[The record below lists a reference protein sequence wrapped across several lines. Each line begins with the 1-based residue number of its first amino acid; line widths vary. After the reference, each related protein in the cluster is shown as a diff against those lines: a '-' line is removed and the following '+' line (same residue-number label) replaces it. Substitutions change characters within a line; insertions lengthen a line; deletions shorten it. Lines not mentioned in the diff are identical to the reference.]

1 LTDSA
6 SIERIIRDVRPSEI
20 YNLAAQSHVKIS
32 FATPEYTANTNAMGT
47 LRILEAMRSLN
58 LESQTRFYQASTS
71 ELFGNAATTPQNE
84 RTPFHPTSP
93 YAVSKLYAFWI
104 TANYREA
111 YKMHASNGILF
122 NHEGPKRGENF
133 VTRKITRA
141 VAAIELGLQ
150 KQLSLGNLSAE
161 RDWGHVRDYVEAMW
175 LILQQ
180 PRGDDYVI
188 ATGES
193 HSVRE
198 FVELAFAEVGRAI
211 VWNGAG
217 VEETGRDAE
226 TGEVLV
232 KVDPDYFRPS
242 ELHKLRGDPSK
253 AKKVLG
259 WRPKISLA
267 EMIGEMVRT
276 DLDDLRRTNGND
288 D

>member
-1 LTDSA
+1 
-6 SIERIIRDVRPSEI
+6 
-20 YNLAAQSHVKIS
+20 
-32 FATPEYTANTNAMGT
+32 
-47 LRILEAMRSLN
+47 
-58 LESQTRFYQASTS
+58 
-71 ELFGNAATTPQNE
+71 
-84 RTPFHPTSP
+84 
-93 YAVSKLYAFWI
+93 
-104 TANYREA
+104 
-111 YKMHASNGILF
+111 
-122 NHEGPKRGENF
+122 F

-180 PRGDDYVI
+180 PHGDDYVI

-198 FVELAFAEVGRAI
+198 FVELAFAEVGRTIA
-211 VWNGAG
+211 WKGEG
-217 VEETGRDAE
+217 VEETGRDAK

-259 WRPKISLA
+259 WQPKISLA

-276 DLDDLRRTNGND
+276 DLEDLKRTDGNED
-288 D
+288 